1 MMKTDIEIS
10 RNVDLLPINKVS
22 ESICLTQE
30 DLELFG
36 KYKAKIDFSH
46 LD

>member
-1 MMKTDIEIS
+1 MIKTDIEIS
-10 RNVDLLPINKVS
+10 QNVDLLPINKVA
-22 ESICLTQE
+22 ESTGLTQE